1 MQLIGVNI
9 LKNGVPSKAEYTYKA
24 DETIKVGDIVNL
36 PHFRPTESKEYPKGI
51 VTKVGATAIAI
62 PISSVKEIVG
72 KAPDVIY
79 RIIDIQD
86 AESHRTRTDGRYPL
100 RIGRTCRNLAIYKG
114 APLILEYVANADGSD
129 YSNYT
134 LRTST
139 VLGYEELGGRISV
152 QTMHSI
158 YIFEKENS

>member
-1 MQLIGVNI
+1 MQII
-9 LKNGVPSKAEYTYKA
+9 KAKYLKDGVPNGRDYTFFSNEA
-24 DETIKVGDIVNL
+24 VTVGDTVQIS
-36 PHFRPTESKEYPKGI
+36 EKIKG
-51 VTKVGATAIAI
+51 VVTAIDVPESEIESFRDKVKAI
-62 PISSVKEIVG
+62 IGMV
-72 KAPDVIY
+72 PDTIY

-100 RIGRTCRNLAIYKG
+100 RIGRTCKNLEVHKG

-158 YIFEKENS
+158 YIFEKESN